1 MAKSMSEALLIPH
14 FGYYDEVDMS
24 SLVQL
29 RKELKG
35 SPLLGNIP
43 FSYMPVIIKV
53 QNHTLENIKSV
64 VMEWDGCRLNSVNV
78 FRSLASLT

>member
-1 MAKSMSEALLIPH
+1 MVIIMSGIRKAMAKSMAESLKIPH

-24 SLVQL
+24 ELVGL

-35 SPLLGNIP
+35 SPLLGGIP

-53 QNHTLENIKSV
+53 S
-64 VMEWDGCRLNSVNV
+64 R
-78 FRSLASLT
+78 A